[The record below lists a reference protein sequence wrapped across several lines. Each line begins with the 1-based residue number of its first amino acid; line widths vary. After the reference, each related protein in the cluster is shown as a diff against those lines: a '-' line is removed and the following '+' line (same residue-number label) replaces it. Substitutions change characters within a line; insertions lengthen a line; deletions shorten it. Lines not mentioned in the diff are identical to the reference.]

1 MSDQESPIT
10 DSANARWDR
19 LTTDTQETLKALAG
33 ALARITAK
41 VMTEHRMQVDMDDPE
56 VVREMLQI
64 TFDAVFL
71 GGGKRSKSNRRAK
84 ARDPSKTKGEA
95 RMPGLPL
102 GSTALDSKA

>member
-10 DSANARWDR
+10 DSANARCDR
-19 LTTDTQETLKALAG
+19 LPSDTQEALKALAR
-33 ALARITAK
+33 ALARITTK
-41 VMTEHRMQVDMDDPE
+41 VMADHRMQVDMDDPS
-56 VVREMLQI
+56 VASEMLQI

-71 GGGKRSKSNRRAK
+71 RGGKRSKSKRRAK

-102 GSTALDSKA
+102 GCADLDSKA